1 MFLKEVE
8 DMSMTDPVAD
18 MLTRLRNANQALHDK
33 VDIPS
38 SKLKLEIAKIMKEEG
53 FLKNFKLI
61 EDKKQGIL
69 RIYLKYGPG
78 NKRML
83 ANLERVSRPGL
94 RVYAKRKSSSRPERG
109 LGIRIL
115 STSRGVMTDKK
126 AEELGVGGEV
136 LCHIQ

>member
-33 VDIPS
+33 VDVPS

-83 ANLERVSRPGL
+83 TNLERVSRPGL
-94 RVYAKRKSSSRPERG
+94 RVYAKRKGSSRPARG
-109 LGIRIL
+109 LGIRIF